1 MKAVR
6 YVDPAG
12 ATRIGRLDDERVVDA
27 GPAGP
32 IGFVPDDEGWA
43 EVEAASGD
51 EHALSDVQLL
61 HPTHARK
68 ILAIGLNYRSHAEES
83 ELDVPAVPVVV
94 TPKLL
99 CASYHADAGSG
110 QYCARSTMIGTVDVT
125 CVATAA
131 LASVGSSCSTLIVL
145 R

>member
-51 EHALSDVQLL
+51 EHPRRQCKYPDVSTRRSRVHCR
-61 HPTHARK
+61 HPRTT
-68 ILAIGLNYRSHAEES
+68 NRS
-83 ELDVPAVPVVV
+83 
-94 TPKLL
+94 
-99 CASYHADAGSG
+99 
-110 QYCARSTMIGTVDVT
+110 
-125 CVATAA
+125 
-131 LASVGSSCSTLIVL
+131 
-145 R
+145 